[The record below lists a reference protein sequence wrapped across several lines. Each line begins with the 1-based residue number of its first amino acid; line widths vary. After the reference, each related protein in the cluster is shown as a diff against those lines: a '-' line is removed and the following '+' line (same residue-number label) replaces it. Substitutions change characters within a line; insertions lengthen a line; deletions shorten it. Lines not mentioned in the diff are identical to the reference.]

1 MKVNQQRRWKMFVV
15 AGAAMALVAGM
26 VATVPSVYAGGT
38 IKVDDDKWIS
48 VGMGTRT
55 SFSMKEDGSGGGGQ
69 WSNSFGVDNARI
81 YINGKIHKY
90 VGFEFNTECFNCPR
104 SGQLAGG
111 PNSNTFGSNSNM
123 GLLDAIG
130 KFEIDELVNVWFGR
144 MLVPTERGEL
154 NGPFYHAV
162 YDGFRTPLNPADFST
177 NFGAGGAGMYG
188 RDNGVT
194 FFGKIHPGGT
204 HLQYVA
210 GVYTGTQSNLA
221 SLPGGPNQRNSLK
234 YAGRLTW
241 NLLNEEKNPG
251 YYTSGTYYGTA
262 GDILALAVGGE
273 YQNAAAGSA
282 LNPAPFGAFVSD
294 ILFEKVF
301 SDKGVFTFN
310 AEYKRYWAGNL
321 ASFSDASTPGGLGP
335 GSNPFS
341 TFFPIFSGTS
351 FTGYAMYLFP
361 QEVGIGR
368 FQPYGRYTFV
378 NSVHA
383 SALDEFEAGV
393 NYVIAGHNAR
403 ISTWWRH
410 GNIAPTGGPAQTG
423 FNPTGIGAPHQDSFH
438 VALQL
443 QY

>member
-26 VATVPSVYAGGT
+26 VSAVPSAYAGGT
-38 IKVDDDKWIS
+38 IKADDDKWIS
-48 VGMGTRT
+48 IGMGTRT
-55 SFSMKEDGSGGGGQ
+55 SFSMREDGSGSGGQ

-111 PNSNTFGSNSNM
+111 PNANTFGSNSGVGM
-123 GLLDAIG
+123 LDVIG
-130 KFEIDELVNVWFGR
+130 KFEITELVNVWFGR

-210 GVYTGTQSNLA
+210 GVFTGTQSNLA
-221 SLPGGPNQRNSLK
+221 TATGGGPNQRNSLK

-262 GDILALAVGGE
+262 GDILAIAVGE
-273 YQNAAAGSA
+273 NTRMPQ
-282 LNPAPFGAFVSD
+282 PARHKIQLRS
-294 ILFEKVF
+294 
-301 SDKGVFTFN
+301 
-310 AEYKRYWAGNL
+310 
-321 ASFSDASTPGGLGP
+321 GL
-335 GSNPFS
+335 
-341 TFFPIFSGTS
+341 
-351 FTGYAMYLFP
+351 L
-361 QEVGIGR
+361 
-368 FQPYGRYTFV
+368 
-378 NSVHA
+378 
-383 SALDEFEAGV
+383 
-393 NYVIAGHNAR
+393 
-403 ISTWWRH
+403 
-410 GNIAPTGGPAQTG
+410 
-423 FNPTGIGAPHQDSFH
+423 
-438 VALQL
+438 
-443 QY
+443 

>member
-1 MKVNQQRRWKMFVV
+1 M
-15 AGAAMALVAGM
+15 
-26 VATVPSVYAGGT
+26 
-38 IKVDDDKWIS
+38 
-48 VGMGTRT
+48 
-55 SFSMKEDGSGGGGQ
+55 
-69 WSNSFGVDNARI
+69 
-81 YINGKIHKY
+81 
-90 VGFEFNTECFNCPR
+90 
-104 SGQLAGG
+104 
-111 PNSNTFGSNSNM
+111 
-123 GLLDAIG
+123 
-130 KFEIDELVNVWFGR
+130 
-144 MLVPTERGEL
+144 
-154 NGPFYHAV
+154 
-162 YDGFRTPLNPADFST
+162 
-177 NFGAGGAGMYG
+177 
-188 RDNGVT
+188 T

-210 GVYTGTQSNLA
+210 GVFTGTQSNVSNITALT
-221 SLPGGPNQRNSLK
+221 GGPNQRNSLK

-273 YQNAAAGSA
+273 YQNTAAGSA

-321 ASFSDASTPGGLGP
+321 ASFSDASTPGSPVTGA
-335 GSNPFS
+335 NPFS

-383 SALDEFEAGV
+383 SALDEFEAGL

-410 GNIAPTGGPAQTG
+410 GNLATSATNYPGY
-423 FNPTGIGAPHQDSFH
+423 NGISSGTSHQDSFH

>member
-1 MKVNQQRRWKMFVV
+1 MKIDHNRRWKLFAV

-26 VATVPSVYAGGT
+26 ATTVPNAYAAGT
-38 IKVDDDKWIS
+38 IKADDDKWIS
-48 VGMGTRT
+48 IGMGTRT
-55 SFSMKEDGSGGGGQ
+55 SFSMVEDKSASGAQ
-69 WSNSFGVDNARI
+69 WSNDFAVDNARI

-104 SGQLAGG
+104 SGQAAGG
-111 PNSNTFGSNSNM
+111 PTSNTFGSNS
-123 GLLDAIG
+123 GVGVLDIIG
-130 KFEIDELVNVWFGR
+130 KFEISEPVNVWFGR

-194 FFGKIHPGGT
+194 FFGKIHPGST
-204 HLQYVA
+204 HLQYAA
-210 GVYTGTQSNLA
+210 GIFTGTRSGGF
-221 SLPGGPNQRNSLK
+221 GGPGPNLRNSLK
-234 YAGRLTW
+234 YAGRLTL

-262 GDILALAVGGE
+262 GDILAIAVGGE
-273 YQNAAAGSA
+273 YQNAAAGS
-282 LNPAPFGAFVSD
+282 LQNPHSFGAFVSD
-294 ILFEKVF
+294 LLFEKVLPNNN
-301 SDKGVFTFN
+301 GVFTFN

-321 ASFSDASTPGGLGP
+321 ASFTDPTTGP
-335 GSNPFS
+335 GFTN
-341 TFFPIFSGTS
+341 FPIFSGTS
-351 FTGYAMYLFP
+351 FTAYALYLFP

-378 NSVHA
+378 NGVHS
-383 SALDEFEAGV
+383 SALDEFEGGV

-403 ISTWWRH
+403 ISTWWR
-410 GNIAPTGGPAQTG
+410 NSNLAPVGAPALS
-423 FNPTGIGAPHQDSFH
+423 GIVPANNPHQDSFH

>member
-1 MKVNQQRRWKMFVV
+1 MKIDHNRRWKLFAV

-26 VATVPSVYAGGT
+26 ATTVPDAYAAGT
-38 IKVDDDKWIS
+38 IKADDDKWIS
-48 VGMGTRT
+48 IGMGTRT
-55 SFSMKEDGSGGGGQ
+55 SFTAREDHSASGSQ
-69 WSNSFGVDNARI
+69 WSNDFAVDNARI

-104 SGQLAGG
+104 SGQAAG
-111 PNSNTFGSNSNM
+111 PPTANTFGSNSGM
-123 GLLDAIG
+123 GVLDIIG
-130 KFEIDELVNVWFGR
+130 KFEISEPVNVWFGR

-194 FFGKIHPGGT
+194 FFGKLHPGGT
-204 HLQYVA
+204 HLQYAA
-210 GVYTGTQSNLA
+210 GVFTGSRSGFAN
-221 SLPGGPNQRNSLK
+221 GPNQRNSLK
-234 YAGRLTW
+234 YAGRLTL

-262 GDILALAVGGE
+262 GDILAIAVGGE
-273 YQNAAAGSA
+273 YQNAAAGS
-282 LNPAPFGAFVSD
+282 LQNPAPFGAVVSD
-294 ILFEKVF
+294 ILFEKVLPNNN
-301 SDKGVFTFN
+301 GVFTFN

-321 ASFSDASTPGGLGP
+321 ASFSDASTAPGFT
-335 GSNPFS
+335 N
-341 TFFPIFSGTS
+341 FPIFSGTS
-351 FTGYAMYLFP
+351 FTAYALYLFP
-361 QEVGIGR
+361 NEVGIGR

-378 NSVHA
+378 NSVH
-383 SALDEFEAGV
+383 SNALDEFEAGT
-393 NYVIAGHNAR
+393 NYVISGHNAR

-410 GNIAPTGGPAQTG
+410 GNLAPTGAPAM
-423 FNPTGIGAPHQDSFH
+423 TGINGPNTPHQDSFT